1 MAAISSFCFASLT
14 AVAMTLHANAGA
26 LVVVEWF
33 PEPAGLRVVDQ
44 PEIAGVIRNDSNNMD
59 VTQTFTVTT
68 SGFLS
73 AVGFALGFPE
83 GTPSLTTSV
92 YRVSNGVVQPVPFA
106 TSFLP
111 REYFE
116 NIGPQTIPVWAYA
129 GFSSTAEV
137 TAGEQIAFRLQ
148 SPFAQLWGPRR
159 DVLPGAELQ
168 EIPGTDLAFR
178 AYVVPEPAAGV
189 LCLSALC
196 LLLGTRGQ
204 TRRCIEL
211 LRSRGARGRS
221 VATRHPRTNDYGFR
235 V

>member
-1 MAAISSFCFASLT
+1 MTTITSLCFASL
-14 AVAMTLHANAGA
+14 A
-26 LVVVEWF
+26 LVATTLQAHAGELVIVEWF

-44 PEIAGVIRNDSNNMD
+44 PEVAGVIRNDSNNMD
-59 VTQTFTVTT
+59 VTQTFTVTS
-68 SGFLS
+68 SGYLS
-73 AVGFALGFPE
+73 AVGFALGFTE
-83 GTPSLTTSV
+83 GTPSLTTSL
-92 YRVSNGVVQPVPFA
+92 YRVTNGVVQPLPFA

-148 SPFAQLWGPRR
+148 SPFAQLWGPRS

-196 LLLGTRGQ
+196 LLLATRGF
-204 TRRCIEL
+204 T
-211 LRSRGARGRS
+211 RSRQQNIGSRAL
-221 VATRHPRTNDYGFR
+221 
-235 V
+235 